1 MDLKP
6 RALEPLDP
14 TPPRRRRWGAILA
27 LVLVLA
33 AGGVIV
39 AKFLTDAL
47 DYYCNVEDVGHKSG
61 CEADRPIRIQG
72 FVKEGT
78 KKIVDG
84 ITTFTIV
91 STENHRDS
99 YPVEYDG
106 VPASEI
112 FQDCVR
118 VVVHGQ
124 LRDGRFFGDNVDVKH
139 DTKYQS
145 ADQAEQKSERS
156 AACLQLQLP
165 QP

>member
-6 RALEPLDP
+6 REVEPVEGAP
-14 TPPRRRRWGAILA
+14 AKRRKWGAILA
-27 LVLVLA
+27 LVVVLA

-39 AKFLTDAL
+39 TKFLTDAL
-47 DYYCNVEDVGHKSG
+47 DYYCNVEDIGTKSG
-61 CEADRPIRIQG
+61 CEADRTLRIQG

-78 KKIVDG
+78 KRVDNG

-99 YPVEYDG
+99 YPVQYDG
-106 VPASEI
+106 VPSSEI

-118 VVVHGQ
+118 VVVHGK
-124 LRDGRFFGDNVDVKH
+124 LTNGVFLGDNVEVKH
-139 DTKYQS
+139 DNQYQS
-145 ADQAEQKSERS
+145 ADKTEQSSERS
-156 AACLQLQLP
+156 AACLQLRPP